1 MSSMKKLF
9 ILSFVLCSCI
19 AASAENWNQYDA
31 NHDGSVDVADITAV
45 ANYILN
51 GPSTPADTH
60 DYVDLGLKSGLK
72 WASCNVGASL
82 PEEYGGHYSWGELA
96 ERDEYTWATYTW
108 CNGTN
113 NSLTKYNYD
122 SNYGIVDSKNVLE
135 LEDDV
140 ANKEWGGDWRMP
152 TDDDWTELSNSCK
165 WTWTTMNDVPGYLVE
180 SRTNSNSIFLPAAGY
195 HRKKDRFLSEKTYGF
210 YWTSTISSSFP
221 DNARCRSLNATNI
234 GTVDYYRYYA
244 LSVRPVCQSNTGS
257 SHEYN
262 QYDTNKDGS
271 VDVADITSVA
281 SYILKGPENIHYY
294 VDLGLSVKWAT
305 CNVGALN
312 PEEYGGYYAWGEKE
326 EKDNYD
332 WTTYSLCNGD
342 YMHLTKYCT
351 DSNFGTVD
359 EKVELEAEDD
369 VARALWGED
378 WRMPTAEE
386 FEALVYG
393 CDWTPE
399 TLNGVDGCRVTSRTN
414 GNSIFLPTAGR
425 YEKNEKKG
433 AGSYGYYWTSTS
445 YEDFSYNAF
454 YIQFTSNSKK
464 SNYIR
469 RDYGMAIRPVY
480 APKK

>member
-51 GPSTPADTH
+51 GPSAPADTH

-82 PEEYGGHYSWGELA
+82 PEEYGGHYSWGE
-96 ERDEYTWATYTW
+96 
-108 CNGTN
+108 
-113 NSLTKYNYD
+113 
-122 SNYGIVDSKNVLE
+122 
-135 LEDDV
+135 
-140 ANKEWGGDWRMP
+140 
-152 TDDDWTELSNSCK
+152 
-165 WTWTTMNDVPGYLVE
+165 
-180 SRTNSNSIFLPAAGY
+180 
-195 HRKKDRFLSEKTYGF
+195 
-210 YWTSTISSSFP
+210 
-221 DNARCRSLNATNI
+221 
-234 GTVDYYRYYA
+234 
-244 LSVRPVCQSNTGS
+244 
-257 SHEYN
+257 
-262 QYDTNKDGS
+262 
-271 VDVADITSVA
+271 
-281 SYILKGPENIHYY
+281 
-294 VDLGLSVKWAT
+294 
-305 CNVGALN
+305 
-312 PEEYGGYYAWGEKE
+312 KE

-342 YMHLTKYCT
+342 NYHLTKYCT

-369 VARALWGED
+369 IARALWGED

-386 FEALVYG
+386 FEVLVYG

-445 YEDFSYNAF
+445 YEDYSYNAF